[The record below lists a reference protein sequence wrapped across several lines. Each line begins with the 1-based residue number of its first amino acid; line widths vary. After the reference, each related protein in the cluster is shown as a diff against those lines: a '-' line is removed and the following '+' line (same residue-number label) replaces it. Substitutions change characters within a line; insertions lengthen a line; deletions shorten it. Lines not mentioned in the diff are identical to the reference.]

1 MFIISEFGLH
11 ESNWDSYDWDC
22 QMLTQAPHR
31 LQRLI
36 GGEGTLGQMDVSSG
50 ILPGN
55 EVDALMK
62 HKILLLVNYWTEVIE
77 AGQDKKSH

>member
-1 MFIISEFGLH
+1 
-11 ESNWDSYDWDC
+11 
-22 QMLTQAPHR
+22 MLTQAPHR

-62 HKILLLVNYWTEVIE
+62 HKILLLVNY
-77 AGQDKKSH
+77 